1 MALPHVIVVGGGISG
16 LAAAWYLTQGPN
28 GPRAS
33 VTVLESSP
41 RFGGKLAVQSFG
53 GVPTDT
59 GAEALLAAR
68 PEAVA
73 LCRELGLE
81 TVPAATTQAA
91 IYSRGRLR
99 PIPRGLLTGSPPTC
113 ASWPPAAFCPCRHC
127 CGSRWTICCHA
138 LCCTAMSLWG
148 TTSPP
153 AWVEK

>member
-81 TVPAATTQAA
+81 TVPAAYVTLAANEAEKAAEVFLVDIRPYGAFGRLYLSGTESEIDSARDAA
-91 IYSRGRLR
+91 IAALEGVQG
-99 PIPRGLLTGSPPTC
+99 IEPPGFRD
-113 ASWPPAAFCPCRHC
+113 S
-127 CGSRWTICCHA
+127 
-138 LCCTAMSLWG
+138 
-148 TTSPP
+148 
-153 AWVEK
+153 